1 MGLKPAT
8 YYECVVKAGNQY
20 GTSMLSKPVRFK
32 TNTEDYIAAAS
43 SLGKIFAFNSKRR
56 ARVAQAEISAHRF
69 LSPPSPSRR
78 SICYFLC

>member
-1 MGLKPAT
+1 MKNDSGTTGLRLMGLKPAT

-43 SLGKIFAFNSKRR
+43 SLGKIFAFNSKRAR
-56 ARVAQAEISAHRF
+56 A
-69 LSPPSPSRR
+69 SRSQR
-78 SICYFLC
+78 D

>member
-1 MGLKPAT
+1 MKNDSGTTGLRLMGLKPAT

-56 ARVAQAEISAHRF
+56 AGRD
-69 LSPPSPSRR
+69 
-78 SICYFLC
+78 